1 MPWSVCSA
9 AILSSTLCVCIH
21 CSVSRGGE
29 RRAHCSA
36 TGPPGL
42 PRPRARPMSLSASG
56 SRAICLCWG
65 QSLTSRLVSQG
76 RCSAWPARRTAS
88 AAASSPESSTRCPR
102 AHREIVVRWLGIP
115 ALFALIPFGGAG
127 PLHGCRLAEL
137 LDIPAVIIPPRPGV
151 LSTWGLLD
159 TDIRATFVRTVGVT
173 ARRAAAADPSALE
186 AAWADLTSAGAG
198 LARRRADPARSP
210 ALRAERRPSLRA
222 SELRADVSAR
232 REPAHPRAPRRA
244 DRDVSR
250 GAPAAVY
257 LRLAARPGRAGQ
269 SPRHRSRHPAEAG
282 GGDEGRDRLPLRHRG
297 REGRDRRRPTRV
309 LPKQRRRHRA
319 DLSPRPPRARHGVR
333 RLCADRSG
341 GRDGPGGA
349 RLPRARRPRVQHHTG
364 ATL

>member
-115 ALFALIPFGGAG
+115 ALSAFIPVRWRGGRS
-127 PLHGCRLAEL
+127 PCCRAAEL
-137 LDIPAVIIPPRPGV
+137 PDVPATTLPLRLGV
-151 LSTWGLLD
+151 HSTRVHLYIH
-159 TDIRATFVRTVGVT
+159 TRATFART
-173 ARRAAAADPSALE
+173 RHHRALDAAADPSAPRRP
-186 AAWADLTSAGAG
+186 AADITGVGSGAHRPVVE
-198 LARRRADPARSP
+198 LIPPNRRRF
-210 ALRAERRPSLRA
+210 
-222 SELRADVSAR
+222 
-232 REPAHPRAPRRA
+232 
-244 DRDVSR
+244 
-250 GAPAAVY
+250 
-257 LRLAARPGRAGQ
+257 
-269 SPRHRSRHPAEAG
+269 
-282 GGDEGRDRLPLRHRG
+282 
-297 REGRDRRRPTRV
+297 
-309 LPKQRRRHRA
+309 
-319 DLSPRPPRARHGVR
+319 
-333 RLCADRSG
+333 
-341 GRDGPGGA
+341 
-349 RLPRARRPRVQHHTG
+349 
-364 ATL
+364 